1 MGVSDDTDRQ
11 VAIKLQHLS
20 PTWVRW
26 LDRELGRVKEH
37 NGGFAELNVRFDH
50 GKTGVMRWLCS
61 FMPDQ
66 WRRDL
71 N

>member
-26 LDRELGRVKEH
+26 LDRELGV
-37 NGGFAELNVRFDH
+37 A
-50 GKTGVMRWLCS
+50 GKSIR
-61 FMPDQ
+61 
-66 WRRDL
+66 
-71 N
+71 